1 MRRRLILV
9 IVAAL
14 VVLGLGVGGWLFFR
28 QADTPVATAEPV
40 TYSGYDFPSSAK
52 EIDWKDREIF
62 KIGLVDS
69 AVGALKDLSKA
80 STYYISLEIAP
91 DLVSPIKGHQIVR
104 FFNTEKGA
112 LTEIYF
118 RLYPNFQGGKI
129 EVSHMTLDGGAMIPS
144 LESADTALRV
154 DLKDPLQP
162 GESLV
167 MEMDFELSIPTE
179 MGGNYGLYGYFED
192 VLVLDTFYPMIPA
205 FDENGWNKQTPQDN
219 GDLTY
224 TDASFYI
231 VQVKAPA
238 DLVLASS
245 GVAVDQQIKGSTQTT
260 VFASGPARDFYLA
273 GSREFVE
280 INEQV
285 GEILVRVYTRPEYSV
300 NQAHAL
306 DYAAHAIEILSRQ
319 VGEYPYTEFEI
330 LSSPMRALGIEY
342 PGITSIVVDEFVDG
356 VELYGMPSE
365 QMLESTLAHETGHM
379 WFYNTVGN
387 DQQNQ
392 PWVDEALVQYM
403 TYIYYLDRYGDGD
416 GYVESWKYRWSRVEN
431 ADIPIGLP
439 AGEYHGAEYSGI
451 VYGRGPLFYLEIEKN
466 YGLDTVISAVQS
478 YYQDHL
484 WGNGN
489 TEDIRAALEDACD
502 CDLSV
507 EFEEWVYEKP
517 YVE

>member
-1 MRRRLILV
+1 MNKRLIL
-9 IVAAL
+9 IVVAVLA
-14 VVLGLGVGGWLFFR
+14 VVGLGVGAWLFYG
-28 QADTPVATAEPV
+28 QADTPVATPQPV
-40 TYSGYDFPSSAK
+40 TDDGYKFPASAG

-62 KIGLVDS
+62 KAGLVDS

-80 STYYISLEIAP
+80 STYYISLEIAS
-91 DLVSPIKGHQIVR
+91 DLISPIQGHQTVR
-104 FFNTEKGA
+104 FFNNEDVA
-112 LTEIYF
+112 LSEIYF

-144 LESADTALRV
+144 LESHDTALRV

-179 MGGNYGLYGYFED
+179 MGGNYGIYGYFED
-192 VLVLDTFYPMIPA
+192 VLMLDTSYPMIPA
-205 FDENGWNKQTPQDN
+205 FDENGWAKQTPKDN

-231 VQVKAPA
+231 VEVQAPA

-245 GVAVDQQIKGSTQTT
+245 GVEVDQQIKDSTQTT
-260 VFASGPARDFYLA
+260 IFASGPARDFYLA

-285 GEILVRVYTRPEYSV
+285 GDTLVRVYTRPEYSV
-300 NQAHAL
+300 NQAFAL
-306 DYAAHAIEILSRQ
+306 DYATHAIEILSRQ

-330 LSSPMRALGIEY
+330 ISSPMRALGIEY

-356 VELYGMPSE
+356 VDLYGMPSE

-431 ADIPIGLP
+431 ADIPIGMP
-439 AGEYHGAEYSGI
+439 SDEYHGAEYGAI
-451 VYGRGPLFYLEIEKN
+451 VYGRGPLFFLELEKK
-466 YGLDTVISAVQS
+466 YGLDTIMSAIQK

-484 WGNGN
+484 WKNGS

-502 CDLSV
+502 CDLSS
-507 EFEEWVYEKP
+507 EFGEWIYKQ
-517 YVE
+517 

>member
-1 MRRRLILV
+1 MNKRLIWI
-9 IVAAL
+9 IVAVL
-14 VVLGLGVGGWLFFR
+14 VLAGLGVGAWLFYG
-28 QADTPVATAEPV
+28 QADPPAAVPEPIN
-40 TYSGYDFPSSAK
+40 YSGYDFPASAS
-52 EIDWKDREIF
+52 EIDWQDREVF
-62 KIGLVDS
+62 KVGLVDS
-69 AVGALKDLSKA
+69 AEEALIDLAKA
-80 STYYISLEIAP
+80 STYYISLEIAS
-91 DLVSPIKGHQIVR
+91 DLVSPITGHQIVR
-104 FFNTEKGA
+104 FFNTEEEA
-112 LTEIYF
+112 LSEIYF
-118 RLYPNFQGGKI
+118 RLYPNYQGGTI

-144 LESADTALRV
+144 LESQDTALRV
-154 DLKDPLQP
+154 DLKEPLQP

-205 FDENGWNKQTPQDN
+205 YDEDGWNSQTPQDN

-224 TDASFYI
+224 TDASFYV

-238 DLVLASS
+238 DLTLAST
-245 GVAVDQQIKGSTQTT
+245 GVAVDQEIKGSTQTT
-260 VFASGPARDFYLA
+260 VFAGGPARDFYLA

-280 INEQV
+280 INQRI
-285 GEILVRVYTRPEYSV
+285 GDTLVRVYTRPEYSV
-300 NQAHAL
+300 NQAYAL
-306 DYAAHAIEILSRQ
+306 DYATHAIEIFSDQ

-356 VELYGMPSE
+356 VDLYGMPSE
-365 QMLESTLAHETGHM
+365 QMLESTLVHETAHM

-392 PWVDEALVQYM
+392 PWVDEALVQYL

-416 GYVESWKYRWSRVEN
+416 GYVESWEYRWSRVEN
-431 ADIPIGLP
+431 ADVPIGLP

-451 VYGRGPLFYLEIEKN
+451 VYGRGPLFFHHLENN
-466 YGLDTVISAVQS
+466 YGLETVLTAVQN
-478 YYQDHL
+478 YYEDHL
-484 WGNGN
+484 WQNGF
-489 TEDIRAALEDACD
+489 TEDIRSALEKACD
-502 CDLSV
+502 CDLNA
-507 EFEEWVYEKP
+507 EFEKWVYEKP

>member
-1 MRRRLILV
+1 
-9 IVAAL
+9 
-14 VVLGLGVGGWLFFR
+14 
-28 QADTPVATAEPV
+28 
-40 TYSGYDFPSSAK
+40 
-52 EIDWKDREIF
+52 
-62 KIGLVDS
+62 
-69 AVGALKDLSKA
+69 
-80 STYYISLEIAP
+80 
-91 DLVSPIKGHQIVR
+91 
-104 FFNTEKGA
+104 
-112 LTEIYF
+112 
-118 RLYPNFQGGKI
+118 
-129 EVSHMTLDGGAMIPS
+129 MIPS
-144 LESADTALRV
+144 LESQDTALRV
-154 DLKDPLQP
+154 GLKDPLQP

-167 MEMDFELSIPTE
+167 IEMDFELSIPTE

-205 FDENGWNKQTPQDN
+205 FDENGWAKQTPKEN

-231 VQVKAPA
+231 VEVQAPA

-260 VFASGPARDFYLA
+260 IFANGPARDFYLA

-280 INEQV
+280 INEQI
-285 GEILVRVYTRPEYSV
+285 GDTLVRVYTRPEYSV
-300 NQAHAL
+300 NQAFAL
-306 DYAAHAIEILSRQ
+306 DYATHAIEILSRQ

-330 LSSPMRALGIEY
+330 ISSPMRALGIEY

-356 VELYGMPSE
+356 VDLYGMPSE

-431 ADIPIGLP
+431 ADIPIGMP
-439 AGEYHGAEYSGI
+439 SDKYHGAEYSAI
-451 VYGRGPLFYLEIEKN
+451 VYGRGPLFFLDLENK
-466 YGLDTVISAVQS
+466 YGLDTVMSAVQS

-484 WGNGN
+484 WQNGY
-489 TEDIRAALEDACD
+489 TEDLRAALEDACD
-502 CDLSV
+502 CDLGTN
-507 EFEEWVYEKP
+507 FEEWVYDE
-517 YVE
+517 

>member
-1 MRRRLILV
+1 MNKRLIWI
-9 IVAAL
+9 IVAVL
-14 VVLGLGVGGWLFFR
+14 VVIGLGVGAWLIYG
-28 QADTPVATAEPV
+28 QADTPTATPQPETDEGYGFPATA
-40 TYSGYDFPSSAK
+40 G
-52 EIDWKDREIF
+52 EIDWKDRDIF
-62 KIGLVDS
+62 KAGLVES

-80 STYYISLEIAP
+80 STYYISLKIAD
-91 DLVSPIKGHQIVR
+91 DLASPIKGHQIVNY
-104 FFNTEKGA
+104 FNAEDQP
-112 LTEIYF
+112 LSEIYF

-144 LESADTALRV
+144 LESQDTALRV
-154 DLKDPLQP
+154 DLDHPLQP

-179 MGGNYGLYGYFED
+179 MGGHYGLYGYFED
-192 VLVLDTFYPMIPA
+192 VLVLNTFYPMIPA
-205 FDENGWNKQTPQDN
+205 FDENGWAKQTPKEN

-231 VQVKAPA
+231 VEVQAPA

-245 GVAVDQQIKGSTQTT
+245 GVAIDQQIKGSTQTT
-260 VFASGPARDFYLA
+260 IFASGPARDFYLA

-280 INEQV
+280 INEQI
-285 GEILVRVYTRPEYSV
+285 GDTLVRVYTRPEYSV
-300 NQAHAL
+300 NQAFAL
-306 DYAAHAIEILSRQ
+306 DYATHAIEILSRQ

-330 LSSPMRALGIEY
+330 ISSPMRALGIEY

-356 VELYGMPSE
+356 VDLYGMPSE

-392 PWVDEALVQYM
+392 PWVDEALVQYI

-431 ADIPIGLP
+431 ADIPIGMP
-439 AGEYHGAEYSGI
+439 SDKYNGAEYSAI
-451 VYGRGPLFYLEIEKN
+451 VYGRGPLFFWDLENK
-466 YGLDTVISAVQS
+466 YGLDTVMSAVQS

-484 WGNGN
+484 WQNGY
-489 TEDIRAALEDACD
+489 TEDLRAALENACD
-502 CDLSV
+502 CDLG
-507 EFEEWVYEKP
+507 ENFEEWVYDE
-517 YVE
+517 